1 MYRPTCIFWA
11 NLTPFSLQAS
21 QQSWERRSEERA
33 DVANSRKDI
42 WQHVWNSCT
51 SVAKSCTDSTVM
63 RQALLLLEAI
73 MLTDRVSSAVAVET
87 DSFFA
92 WDAAVIR
99 ERHVPPVVWRFLFVR
114 LTKYALGSDKH
125 DQIRKFCAQLATVAE
140 NIHADGDA
148 AAYVAL
154 LSSLFANASVPRGA
168 LVRRLGSRMPVLADL
183 AEDDRR
189 GESELLALTGARCS
203 QPT

>member
-1 MYRPTCIFWA
+1 
-11 NLTPFSLQAS
+11 
-21 QQSWERRSEERA
+21 
-33 DVANSRKDI
+33 
-42 WQHVWNSCT
+42 
-51 SVAKSCTDSTVM
+51 
-63 RQALLLLEAI
+63 
-73 MLTDRVSSAVAVET
+73 
-87 DSFFA
+87 
-92 WDAAVIR
+92 
-99 ERHVPPVVWRFLFVR
+99 VPPVVWRFLFVR

-140 NIHADGDA
+140 NIGDA

-203 QPT
+203 KPT